1 MAELEALFGKEIAS
15 IVAELTDDKSLPKAE
30 RKKQQILNASKK
42 SNEASLVKL
51 ADTTSNIGAI
61 ANSPPD
67 GWSLERRLEYIGW
80 ANTVVGHLPL
90 LPKEGLAEFL
100 SRCDQARSVRLRML
114 LLEHPDTSIF
124 SIGSGAV
131 RRMRTRI
138 GFLAQPEFMHSRIE
152 ATQRKNFAVQ
162 LGIGLRI
169 EVAFPRLHS

>member
-1 MAELEALFGKEIAS
+1 M
-15 IVAELTDDKSLPKAE
+15 PP
-30 RKKQQILNASKK
+30 KK

-162 LGIGLRI
+162 LGIGLRT
-169 EVAFPRLHS
+169 EVAFLQLHS

>member
-1 MAELEALFGKEIAS
+1 M
-15 IVAELTDDKSLPKAE
+15 
-30 RKKQQILNASKK
+30 
-42 SNEASLVKL
+42 VKL

-131 RRMRTRI
+131 RRIRARI
-138 GFLAQPEFMHSRIE
+138 GLQAQPEPMHSIIG
-152 ATQRKNFAVQ
+152 ATQQEQRFD
-162 LGIGLRI
+162 
-169 EVAFPRLHS
+169 

>member
-1 MAELEALFGKEIAS
+1 
-15 IVAELTDDKSLPKAE
+15 
-30 RKKQQILNASKK
+30 
-42 SNEASLVKL
+42 LVKL

-138 GFLAQPEFMHSRIE
+138 GAVRRMRTRIRLQAQPEPMRSIVG
-152 ATQRKNFAVQ
+152 ATQQEQRFD
-162 LGIGLRI
+162 
-169 EVAFPRLHS
+169 

>member
-1 MAELEALFGKEIAS
+1 M
-15 IVAELTDDKSLPKAE
+15 
-30 RKKQQILNASKK
+30 
-42 SNEASLVKL
+42 VKL

-124 SIGSGAV
+124 SIGRCGHTNEHQYQIASTA
-131 RRMRTRI
+131 
-138 GFLAQPEFMHSRIE
+138 
-152 ATQRKNFAVQ
+152 
-162 LGIGLRI
+162 
-169 EVAFPRLHS
+169 

>member
-1 MAELEALFGKEIAS
+1 M
-15 IVAELTDDKSLPKAE
+15 PP
-30 RKKQQILNASKK
+30 KK

-131 RRMRTRI
+131 RRIRTRI
-138 GFLAQPEFMHSRIE
+138 GLLAQPESMRSIIG
-152 ATQRKNFAVQ
+152 ATQREKLRSSAWNWFANRGGVPAASQ
-162 LGIGLRI
+162 LTCIAPKADQSGVSASSMTARRIASGLPMYTL
-169 EVAFPRLHS
+169 EAC

>member
-131 RRMRTRI
+131 RRIRARI
-138 GFLAQPEFMHSRIE
+138 GLLVQPKPMRSIVG
-152 ATQRKNFAVQ
+152 ATQQEQRFD
-162 LGIGLRI
+162 
-169 EVAFPRLHS
+169 